1 MGVSYKANIGLLP
14 LDSEI
19 LLLGTYSNEL
29 KAYVHIETCVQIF
42 IAALYITAKNQKQPR
57 YPSTDEQINKWWYIN
72 AMEYYSVIKK
82 RMNYQA
88 TKRQGGTLN
97 T

>member
-57 YPSTDEQINKWWYIN
+57 YPSTDEQIDKWWYIN

-82 RMNYQA
+82 EWTIKLQ
-88 TKRQGGTLN
+88 KDKGEL
-97 T
+97 